1 VCCRCGTVA
10 CNAQPSAF
18 RARSCLDWR
27 GAARPA
33 EPSPARRAQGW
44 FDDKV
49 EARNAVVR
57 VAQIFDLRG
66 LDRRQLPWCD
76 PGDRR
81 PLYWTKSGFA
91 QRLHTRQMEQ
101 YPLWG
106 PEGRSARGLARE
118 GEPAER
124 EPLAAAAGVG
134 GDAEQ

>member
-1 VCCRCGTVA
+1 VRL
-10 CNAQPSAF
+10 PK
-18 RARSCLDWR
+18 
-27 GAARPA
+27 
-33 EPSPARRAQGW
+33 PSPARRAQGW

-106 PEGRSARGLARE
+106 AEGRSARGLARGE
-118 GEPAER
+118 AEAEPAER
-124 EPLAAAAGVG
+124 EPLAAAAGG
-134 GDAEQ
+134 SGDAGQ